1 MEPPTQTCAGYRLLN
16 RRVHGTR
23 THNPRYLCRL
33 QQILGNGQT
42 EQNVFFHVI
51 RQREAG
57 DFADPMPHGTADGAA
72 SQVLQ
77 GRHETGTPSV
87 LILLFLPLLAVT
99 APGVG
104 QGQAHGV
111 LKLGLPVQDVLEGRE
126 VGEGVHHRLQQ
137 WACSV
142 SAAHL
147 TGQDVQQPVGGT
159 QLDEERRHL
168 LIPLHP
174 VLRPSWLAIHH
185 HIQRGLAWVRKQQKN
200 KP

>member
-1 MEPPTQTCAGYRLLN
+1 M
-16 RRVHGTR
+16 HGTR

-111 LKLGLPVQDVLEGRE
+111 LKLGLPVQDLLEGRE
-126 VGEGVHHRLQQ
+126 VGEGGAPTGNSFPRESLPRMKRL
-137 WACSV
+137 
-142 SAAHL
+142 AAFAR
-147 TGQDVQQPVGGT
+147 V
-159 QLDEERRHL
+159 
-168 LIPLHP
+168 
-174 VLRPSWLAIHH
+174 VLSSHKA
-185 HIQRGLAWVRKQQKN
+185 QVV
-200 KP
+200 